1 MTLRSKLLLAQAPFA
16 AALVLL
22 GLVSAQSV
30 ARLGRNAE
38 LILKDNYRSVLAAE
52 RMKAAAQALDRAA
65 LAQAL
70 ARGADAA
77 AAAEARR
84 RFESELRVQEANIT
98 EPGEAEVTRDLRRR
112 WTAYQAIFDRLL
124 AAPRG
129 AREALYFAEALPA
142 LDALDRKAQD
152 ILEIN
157 QDAIVAKSERAR
169 RQAERT
175 NTLVITVTLGVLAI
189 GVFTASALTA
199 RLTRP
204 LSVLSRSVRRIG
216 EGDLEA
222 RARVD
227 GKDEIAALAREF
239 NTMADRLGQ
248 YRRSS
253 LGELLQAQQASQAA
267 IDSLP
272 DPVVVLDAGGGLMN
286 VNRAAEDLL
295 RISTSG
301 SGDPLRL
308 LEPTVREVLQ
318 KVRAHVVGGKGAYV
332 PRGFEEAIRA
342 GSSEGDR
349 YLLPRATPLYS
360 EQGSIVGATV
370 VLQDVTRLM
379 RFDELK
385 NDLVAT
391 VAHEFRTPLTSLR
404 MAIHLLAEEVVG
416 RLSEK
421 QAELVFASRQD
432 CERLQTIVDDLL
444 DLSRIQAGRVD
455 LSRSAVAASALLA
468 EAAAGSRAAAEAAR
482 LELSISAPDPEVMVD
497 GDPER
502 LQLVLSN
509 LITNAVR
516 YTPPGGRID
525 LTAVAGPDAVR
536 FEVADTGV
544 GVPREYQERIF
555 EKYFQVPGGKP
566 GGVGLGL
573 YIAREIVLAHGGDM
587 GVESEPGRGSRFW
600 FTVPRAQA
608 HERPVAHARQSTPL
622 A

>member
-1 MTLRSKLLLAQAPFA
+1 MTLRSKLLLAQLPFA
-16 AALVLL
+16 AALLVL
-22 GLVSAQSV
+22 GVIAARSVSH
-30 ARLGRNAE
+30 LGRNAE

-52 RMKAAAQALDRAA
+52 RMMAMAEKLDRAA

-70 ARGADAA
+70 GRDSGKGGEGAVE
-77 AAAEARR
+77 EARR
-84 RFESELRVQEANIT
+84 RFEAELRVQEANIT
-98 EPGEAEVTRDLRRR
+98 EPGEAEVTRALRDR
-112 WTAYQAIFDRLL
+112 WTAYGAILDRLQ
-124 AAPRG
+124 AARRG
-129 AREALYFAEALPA
+129 AREVLYFGEAVPA
-142 LDALDRKAQD
+142 LDALDRKAQE

-157 QDAIVAKSERAR
+157 QEAMVAKSERAQ

-175 NTLVITVTLGVLAI
+175 NALIVVVTLGVLAI
-189 GVFTASALTA
+189 GVFTASTLTA
-199 RLTRP
+199 RLIRP
-204 LSVLSRSVRRIG
+204 LSILSQSVRRIG

-227 GKDEIAALAREF
+227 GKDEIARLAQEF
-239 NTMADRLGQ
+239 NAMADKLGQ

-272 DPVVVLDAGGGLMN
+272 DPVVVLDAAGGLMN

-295 RISTSG
+295 RISAGG
-301 SGDPLRL
+301 SEDPFRL
-308 LEPTVREVLQ
+308 LEPAVREVLQ

-332 PRGFEEAIRA
+332 PRGFEEAVRTQ
-342 GSSEGDR
+342 SPEGDR

-360 EQGSIVGATV
+360 EQGAIVGASI

-391 VAHEFRTPLTSLR
+391 VAHEFRTPLTSMR
-404 MAIHLLAEEVVG
+404 MAIHLLAEEAVG
-416 RLSEK
+416 PLSEK
-421 QAELVFASRQD
+421 QGDLIFAARQD
-432 CERLQTIVDDLL
+432 CERLQAIVDDLL

-455 LSRSAVAASALLA
+455 LHRSPISTGALLA
-468 EAAAGSRAAAEAAR
+468 EAAAAARSAAEQGR
-482 LELSISAPDPEVMVD
+482 LELSVAAPEPDTMVD

-509 LITNAVR
+509 LLSNAVH
-516 YTPPGGRID
+516 YTQPGGRIVIGA
-525 LTAVAGPDAVR
+525 TAGSGAVR

-544 GVPREYQERIF
+544 GIPREYRERVF

-573 YIAREIVLAHGGDM
+573 YISREIVLAHGGDM

-600 FTVPRAQA
+600 FTVP
-608 HERPVAHARQSTPL
+608 L
-622 A
+622 AKTASAAA